1 MPRDLVRRGM
11 AKIRARL
18 ADDGVVLRTYRAARH
33 LVEWLGHE
41 RRQAVDT
48 SPHISLESLGVQ
60 HPDRNWYEPA
70 SWTTLRTVLPR
81 SAVRSTDVFVDFG
94 SGMGRMI
101 QQAANYPFA
110 RVIGVE
116 VSEQL
121 NEAARRNFE
130 RNQRRFTCQSV
141 DFVTC
146 DAVEFPIPDDM
157 THAYMYNPFKDE
169 TFRTVLQNII
179 RSIDHAPR
187 KLVLIYDNPT
197 QRQALEETGRFH
209 LVDEKQTA
217 PRRKAL
223 IYESRP

>member
-1 MPRDLVRRGM
+1 MARVRG
-11 AKIRARL
+11 RL
-18 ADDGVVLRTYRAARH
+18 ADDGVVLRTYRAGRH

-48 SPHISLESLGVQ
+48 SPHISLESLGVE

-70 SWTTLRTVLPR
+70 AWTTLRTVLPR
-81 SAVRSTDVFVDFG
+81 SEVRPSDVFVDFG

-101 QQAANYPFA
+101 QQAATYPFA
-110 RVIGVE
+110 QVIGVE
-116 VSEQL
+116 VSDRL
-121 NEAARRNFE
+121 NEIARTNFE
-130 RNQRRFTCQSV
+130 RNRDRFRCQSV
-141 DFVTC
+141 EFVTC

-157 THAYMYNPFKDE
+157 SHAYMYNPFKGE
-169 TFRTVLQNII
+169 TFRTVMRNII
-179 RSIDHAPR
+179 GSIDRAPR
-187 KLVLIYDNPT
+187 RLVLIYDNPT
-197 QRQALEETGRFH
+197 QRQLLEETGRFE